1 MSLFHI
7 SSPGDFAPLFSV
19 LDNCDLQRTNR
30 GQFSSLRSFSP
41 RFDFRESDD
50 AYYLDGELPGI
61 SQENIDI
68 EFSDHQTLVIKGRSE
83 REFQETNADDTP
95 QDQEGQEG
103 QEETSGVAKAG
114 EKPVTKSKSNKHR
127 YWASERS
134 VGQFHRAFSFPG
146 RVDQNNVRASL
157 KNGILSVVVPKDAVS
172 GTKKITIE

>member
-1 MSLFHI
+1 MSLFHV
-7 SSPGDFAPLFSV
+7 SSPGDFAPLFSL
-19 LDNCDLQRTNR
+19 LDNRDLHRTNR

-83 REFQETNADDTP
+83 REFHESNPDTP
-95 QDQEGQEG
+95 QEQEGQD
-103 QEETSGVAKAG
+103 ETSD
-114 EKPVTKSKSNKHR
+114 EKSISVKKNNKYR

-134 VGQFHRAFSFPG
+134 VGEFHRAFSFPG

-157 KNGILSVVVPKDAVS
+157 KNGILSVVVPKDVVS
-172 GTKKITIE
+172 GSKKITIQ

>member
-7 SSPGDFAPLFSV
+7 SSPGDFAPLFSL
-19 LDNCDLQRTNR
+19 LDNRDLQRTNR
-30 GQFSSLRSFSP
+30 GQFSSLRSLSP
-41 RFDFRESDD
+41 RFDFRESDN
-50 AYYLDGELPGI
+50 AYYLDGELPGV

-83 REFQETNADDTP
+83 REFQDTNADDTP
-95 QDQEGQEG
+95 QVQEGQEG
-103 QEETSGVAKAG
+103 QDETSDVAKTG
-114 EKPVTKSKSNKHR
+114 DRSVNKSKNNKYR
-127 YWASERS
+127 YWVSERS

-172 GTKKITIE
+172 GTKKITVQ

>member
-7 SSPGDFAPLFSV
+7 SSPGDFAPFFSL
-19 LDNCDLQRTNR
+19 LDNRDFLRTNR
-30 GQFSSLRSFSP
+30 SQFTSLRSFSP
-41 RFDFRESDD
+41 RFDFRESND

-83 REFQETNADDTP
+83 REFHESSADTP
-95 QDQEGQEG
+95 QNQEVQKGQD
-103 QEETSGVAKAG
+103 ETSD
-114 EKPVTKSKSNKHR
+114 EKSISVKKNNKYR

-134 VGQFHRAFSFPG
+134 VGEFQRSFSFPG
-146 RVDQNNVRASL
+146 RVDQSNVRASL

-172 GTKKITIE
+172 GTKKITIQ

>member
-7 SSPGDFAPLFSV
+7 SSPGDFAPLFSL
-19 LDNCDLQRTNR
+19 LDNRDLHRTNR

-83 REFQETNADDTP
+83 REFHDSNANDTP
-95 QDQEGQEG
+95 QDQEGQEC
-103 QEETSGVAKAG
+103 QDKTSD
-114 EKPVTKSKSNKHR
+114 EKSVSVKRDNKYC
-127 YWASERS
+127 YWACERS
-134 VGQFHRAFSFPG
+134 VGEFHRAFSFPG

-172 GTKKITIE
+172 GTKKITIQ

>member
-7 SSPGDFAPLFSV
+7 SSPGDFAPLFSL
-19 LDNCDLQRTNR
+19 LDNRDLHRTNR

-83 REFQETNADDTP
+83 REFHESNPDTP
-95 QDQEGQEG
+95 QDQEGQD
-103 QEETSGVAKAG
+103 ETSD
-114 EKPVTKSKSNKHR
+114 EKSISVKKNNKYR

-134 VGQFHRAFSFPG
+134 VGEFQRSFSFPG
-146 RVDQNNVRASL
+146 RVDQSNVRASL

-172 GTKKITIE
+172 GTKKIAIQ